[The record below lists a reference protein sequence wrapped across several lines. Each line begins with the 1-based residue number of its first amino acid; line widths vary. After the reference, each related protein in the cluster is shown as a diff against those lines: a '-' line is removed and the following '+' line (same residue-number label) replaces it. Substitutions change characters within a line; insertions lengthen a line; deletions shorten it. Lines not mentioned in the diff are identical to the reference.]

1 MCDAFHCFPKVS
13 KITPDNFDKLKEC
26 FKRITVIY

>member
-13 KITPDNFDKLKEC
+13 KITADKFDKLKEC